1 MTHRYRQII
10 IYIITDHIYKDI
22 EDIETRFDISNY
34 ESDKALLKV
43 KNKTIIGLMKDELGG
58 KIMK

>member
-22 EDIETRFDISNY
+22 EDIETRFDTSNY

-43 KNKTIIGLMKDELGG
+43 KNKTIIGLMKDELG
-58 KIMK
+58 